1 VRLSVVCG
9 LAIASCSSVS
19 PFEEARTWPT
29 PTRGAVVSEH
39 RLATA
44 EGVRVLEAGGNAA
57 DAAVA
62 MALTLAV
69 VYPKAGNLGGGGFAL
84 WVPHEGQAA
93 TLDFRE
99 VTPHGIGADLYMDE
113 AGEVVAD
120 RSLSTP
126 LAVGVPGTPAG
137 LFELYERFGS
147 GNIRFS
153 KLCARAIA
161 LANLGFEVDGW
172 LADDLRRSSI
182 RERLERDPAA
192 SQRYYP
198 GGIPLSEGEVL
209 RQPDLAATLAL
220 FARSGASGF
229 YRGKVADDIL
239 AALTAADERCGLPT
253 RGRGMDHADLEAYTV
268 RFPAPV
274 VGWMRGSQIISMGP
288 PSSGGIAL
296 LQILSILDG
305 FPLEAERD
313 ATLEQAELALD
324 GASSSVGL
332 SARAAHWWIEAM
344 RIAFVNRAQ
353 HLGDPAFH
361 TVPVD
366 DLLSAGSIAQYRI
379 GIGETA
385 DLDVAPLGP
394 SPSIESTE
402 TTHLS
407 VIDRDGNAVSLTTT
421 LNAAFG
427 SGILVPGAG
436 FLLNNELDD
445 FSISPGTPN
454 QFGLVGGE
462 ANQLLPGKRPLSSM
476 TPTVVRA
483 GGQRTTMVLGAP
495 GGPRII
501 TAVAQTLLR
510 VLVYGQSLMDAVAAP
525 RLHQQWRPA
534 VTAFEE
540 GWPADMLE
548 ILEAEHGHAL
558 EVEEGAS
565 FGSIQAIWIGP
576 DGQPIAVSDPRRGG
590 RGGLEG
596 DSSIPARGNTE
607 PGQSPPHGRGRH

>member
-1 VRLSVVCG
+1 MTRFRFPLRLLLVCG
-9 LAIASCSSVS
+9 LASASCFSVS
-19 PFEEARTWPT
+19 SFEEVRTWPT
-29 PTRGAVVSEH
+29 PMRGAVVSEH

-44 EGVRVLEAGGNAA
+44 EGLRVLEAGGNAA

-84 WVPHEGQAA
+84 WVPHEGQAE

-99 VTPHGIGADLYMDE
+99 VTPRSIGADLYLDE
-113 AGEVVAD
+113 AGEVV
-120 RSLSTP
+120 RELSLATP

-137 LFELYERFGS
+137 LFELYERYGS
-147 GNIRFS
+147 GKIRLA

-161 LANLGFEVDGW
+161 LANVGFEVDGW
-172 LADDLRRSSI
+172 LASDLRRESV
-182 RERLERDPAA
+182 RRRLQRDPTA
-192 SQRYYP
+192 SERYYP
-198 GGIPLSEGEVL
+198 EGIPLSEGEIL

-239 AALTAADERCGLPT
+239 AALAAADERCGFPT
-253 RGRGMDHADLEAYTV
+253 RGRGMDHEDLEAYTV

-274 VGWMRGSQIISMGP
+274 VGWLRGSQVISMGP

-305 FPLEAERD
+305 FPLSAERD
-313 ATLEQAELALD
+313 LTLGQIELGTSQGATEI
-324 GASSSVGL
+324 GL
-332 SARAAHWWIEAM
+332 SARAVHWWIEAM

-366 DLLSAGSIAQYRI
+366 DLLSSGSIAKYRI
-379 GIGETA
+379 GIGQTA

-394 SPSIESTE
+394 SPAMESDQ

-421 LNAAFG
+421 LNGAFG

-483 GGQRTTMVLGAP
+483 GGERTSMVIGAP
-495 GGPRII
+495 GGPHII
-501 TAVAQTLLR
+501 TSVAQTLIR
-510 VLVYGQSLMDAVAAP
+510 VAIYGQGLADAIAAP

-534 VTAFEE
+534 PTRFEE
-540 GWPADMLE
+540 GWPPALLDLLQERHGHMLE
-548 ILEAEHGHAL
+548 VIPE
-558 EVEEGAS
+558 AS
-565 FGSIQAIWIGP
+565 FGSVQAIWIGP
-576 DGQPIAVSDPRRGG
+576 DGEPVAVSDPRRGG
-590 RGGLEG
+590 AGGVEG
-596 DSSIPARGNTE
+596 AE
-607 PGQSPPHGRGRH
+607 PRAHE